1 MQITV
6 KSIKPCDYCEESFPK
21 MEVEVMFYDES
32 AEYHNSA
39 SIHVFIEKRDAL
51 LSDLKE
57 EAIQTAI
64 DFLKAALESHV

>member
-6 KSIKPCDYCEESFPK
+6 KTIKPCDYDTPFPK
-21 MEVEVMFYDES
+21 MEAEVMFYDET

-39 SIHVFIEKRDAL
+39 SIHVFIDKRDAL

-57 EAIQTAI
+57 ESIQTAI
-64 DFLKAALESHV
+64 GFLKAALESRV